1 MVGEAAVESD
11 LGEWAGGADDEV
23 AGFLDAEVTE
33 VFLGRHVEAGFE
45 FTEEAAEG
53 NVGRFGEFG
62 DGDVFAV
69 AFVEELER
77 AAEFFVHAER
87 GGALVER
94 SGDTD
99 EAADLSLLI
108 VEWFFSGIRPVDEAV
123 SARDKFDAVHDGLAG
138 FKDAQVILADVL
150 HDVLGDVVVVPLSE
164 NFGGR

>member
-11 LGEWAGGADDEV
+11 LGEWAGGAYDEV
-23 AGFLDAEVTE
+23 AGFLDTEVTE
-33 VFLGRHVEAGFE
+33 ILLGRHVEAGFE
-45 FTEEAAEG
+45 FTEEAAER
-53 NVGRFGEFG
+53 NVGRFGELG

-69 AFVEELER
+69 AFVEELKR
-77 AAEFFVHAER
+77 GTEFFVHAER

-94 SGDTD
+94 PGDAD

-138 FKDAQVILADVL
+138 LKDAQVILADVL